1 MQCHVNPCT
10 IQIHSHA
17 RTEKQEGKQGE
28 KANAEACMYVKKGRK
43 EGGGGG
49 LAWEKEGKQ
58 AAGSIHRKT
67 MDGIFHNKTMNIQ
80 RKRS

>member
-43 EGGGGG
+43 EGGGGVWLG
-49 LAWEKEGKQ
+49 
-58 AAGSIHRKT
+58 
-67 MDGIFHNKTMNIQ
+67 
-80 RKRS
+80 RKRESKLPARFIERPWMESSTTKL